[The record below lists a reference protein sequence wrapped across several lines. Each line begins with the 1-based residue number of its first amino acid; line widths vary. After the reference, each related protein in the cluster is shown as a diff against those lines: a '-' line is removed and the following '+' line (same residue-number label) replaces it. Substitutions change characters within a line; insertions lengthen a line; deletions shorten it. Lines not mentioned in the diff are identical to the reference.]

1 MFLYQIRGRYIRCYV
16 LPVITDAWVY
26 AYINVQHICT
36 LIRGRVAREE
46 RAGFA
51 GKILHKISVLTM
63 KDFSPD
69 YERL

>member
-1 MFLYQIRGRYIRCYV
+1 MRSLYTLLCV
-16 LPVITDAWVY
+16 ASITDAWLY
-26 AYINVQHICT
+26 AYIKVQHICT

-51 GKILHKISVLTM
+51 GKSLHKISVLTM
-63 KDFSPD
+63 KDYSPD